1 LASVSNKTVPPTALP
16 ATYYG
21 STIIQTPAS
30 DRFALATMAEKQ
42 PSELHE
48 GAADPHAPTG
58 TADDRK
64 AAAALS
70 NLDVQEDASERR
82 DVDGKA
88 LDKAMKGLSVTG
100 ANGVEKKSVKIEAAD
115 VSLLVCLQDGAGYS
129 QRTKTD
135 KLKVSEL
142 ELPKP
147 KATEL
152 LRAHEGNAL
161 KALRAYITTAP

>member
-21 STIIQTPAS
+21 SIIIQTPAS

-115 VSLLVCLQDGAGYS
+115 VSLLV
-129 QRTKTD
+129 
-135 KLKVSEL
+135 SEL